1 MDKRRVKMKDNFSEI
16 VVILD
21 RSGSMGTITLDT
33 IGGFNTFIK
42 SQKDLNL
49 GECNVTLVQ
58 FDDKYE
64 LHYAGKKLSDVP
76 DLTLETYVPRGGT
89 SLLDAIGKTIT
100 EVGSRL
106 ASTPE
111 AIRPSKVIF
120 VIITDGAENT
130 SKEYKTEQIKTMV
143 EHQTNK
149 YAWDFLYLNC
159 DLAGFDQAAN
169 MGFGADKALLY
180 NKMKTGTAYDTFT
193 SNVAR
198 SRSGLC
204 SSFTAEQ
211 VFANK

>member
-1 MDKRRVKMKDNFSEI
+1 MKDNFSEI

-21 RSGSMGTITLDT
+21 RSGSMGTIVNDT
-33 IGGFNTFIK
+33 IGGFNSFIK

-64 LHYAGKKLSDVP
+64 LNYTSKLSDVK
-76 DLTLETYVPRGGT
+76 DLSTETYIPRGGT

-106 ASTPE
+106 VSTPE
-111 AIRPSKVIF
+111 AMRPSRVIF
-120 VIITDGAENT
+120 VIITDGEENT
-130 SKEYKTEQIKTMV
+130 SKEYRTEQIKTMV

-149 YAWDFLYLNC
+149 YSWDFLYLNC
-159 DLAGFDQAAN
+159 DLKGFGQARD
-169 MGFGADKALLY
+169 MGFTQDKSLNY
-180 NKMKTGTAYDTFT
+180 NKMKTGTMYGTFA

-204 SSFTAEQ
+204 SSFTPDQ
-211 VFANK
+211 VAANK